1 MNGSINNTTEVRED
15 LCPRVGVVSWYS
27 CIFELYA
34 PSAFFVDKYVSP
46 ILYFIGLVGN
56 LLTIKIWSRRIRK
69 TNTSALYL
77 TVLAVSDLVL
87 LALHSVMELQFTW
100 NVSTLNKPVWCPT
113 FFVFYM
119 FAQYMSPLLIMG
131 FTLERFISIAIPFK
145 GERFSR
151 RNRGALEIVAIIILS
166 LLLAVP
172 QVFGWTVFP
181 DGECQGT
188 GIKFFE
194 IWIWVSDILVFG
206 AFPLASLIL
215 NVLVINAVS
224 RSIRLRRDT
233 APSFELKGFSRKLL
247 KTRPNEHTNQR
258 SLRVST
264 VTLLC
269 VSFYRLFTVIPVAII
284 FALQYRIPT
293 GDETLSVSEIG
304 KDSTWKT
311 FFDYLIAKKI
321 IDEVGLS
328 QYSLNFFLYYLTA
341 NYFRNEVC
349 RLFRSLTECRVG
361 ITEFRGRRRGTESS
375 SKGTL
380 LSTQKSFY
388 D

>member
-151 RNRGALEIVAIIILS
+151 RNRGALEIIAIIILS

-188 GIKFFE
+188 GIKFFWNLDLGQWYSG
-194 IWIWVSDILVFG
+194 IWRISVGVVDTECLSYK
-206 AFPLASLIL
+206 
-215 NVLVINAVS
+215 
-224 RSIRLRRDT
+224 RS
-233 APSFELKGFSRKLL
+233 
-247 KTRPNEHTNQR
+247 
-258 SLRVST
+258 
-264 VTLLC
+264 VTL
-269 VSFYRLFTVIPVAII
+269 
-284 FALQYRIPT
+284 
-293 GDETLSVSEIG
+293 D
-304 KDSTWKT
+304 
-311 FFDYLIAKKI
+311 
-321 IDEVGLS
+321 
-328 QYSLNFFLYYLTA
+328 
-341 NYFRNEVC
+341 
-349 RLFRSLTECRVG
+349 
-361 ITEFRGRRRGTESS
+361 
-375 SKGTL
+375 
-380 LSTQKSFY
+380 
-388 D
+388 